1 MYLLEDRDCCKN
13 TNASEDD
20 TQISDED
27 THLPTQVSQDL
38 SNDPDTCLPPSR
50 RSSPKCVPK
59 NSSEDVTVASVSTT
73 S

>member
-27 THLPTQVSQDL
+27 THLPTHVSQDL
-38 SNDPDTCLPPSR
+38 STGPDTCLSLSR
-50 RSSPKCVPK
+50 RSSSKCVP
-59 NSSEDVTVASVSTT
+59 SSEDVTVASVSRT